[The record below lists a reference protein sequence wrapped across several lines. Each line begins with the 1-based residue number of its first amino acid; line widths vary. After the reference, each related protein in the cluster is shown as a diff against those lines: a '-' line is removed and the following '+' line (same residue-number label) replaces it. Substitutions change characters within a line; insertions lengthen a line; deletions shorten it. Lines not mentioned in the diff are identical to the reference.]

1 MPVTSRDLRSW
12 LERSSSKLSTAQ
24 SHGAASST
32 LNTGRE
38 QSNHRADQIKGETCR
53 LPSPRRL
60 SHLMGAPRPWAGLN
74 STVIVFSDSP
84 RGDGMSA

>member
-12 LERSSSKLSTAQ
+12 LERSSSQLSTAQ
-24 SHGAASST
+24 SHGAPSST
-32 LNTGRE
+32 LSPGRE
-38 QSNHRADQIKGETCR
+38 QGDHRAGQIRGEACC
-53 LPSPRRL
+53 LPTPRRL

-74 STVIVFSDSP
+74 STVMVFSDSP